1 MKALVLAGGFPQIA
15 LIKELKSRNIRTLL
29 ADYYENPVAKEY
41 ADEFYQISTLDVEG
55 IKKLAV
61 DQKVDFVITACT
73 DQALL
78 TVAKVSEEL
87 GLPCYIDYQTAL
99 NVTNKQY
106 MKKVFLENDVS
117 TAKYVSLKELD
128 LLSISDMQYPLIVKP
143 ADCNSSKGVR
153 KVLHAEELKTAF
165 EEAVRYSRTNTAII
179 EEFIEG
185 EEITVDVQIEN
196 GKAHV
201 LSMAYSD
208 KIAAEDKFVIYR
220 TRYPICESD
229 DIVEQI
235 RDTAQKI
242 ADAFNLKNSLML
254 IQMISN
260 GKKVF
265 VLEFSARTGG
275 GVKYLLIKKVSGFD
289 VIKAVVDLTLHSV
302 PKVEIASPQ
311 AKFITNLFIYCK
323 QGTFGS
329 LYGFE
334 ELKQRMVIDDYY
346 VFKWRGAELGG
357 IHSSGDRV
365 AGLTIQGDS
374 IEEITEKYNVVSKEI
389 KVLDIDGNDI
399 MHHDLLEP
407 LVYKTER

>member
-29 ADYYENPVAKEY
+29 ADYYENPVAREY
-41 ADEFYQISTLDVEG
+41 ADEFYRISTLDVEG
-55 IKKLAV
+55 IKQLAV
-61 DQKVDFVITACT
+61 DKEVDFLITACT

-87 GLPCYIDYQTAL
+87 QLPCYIDYQTAL

-106 MKKVFLENDVS
+106 MKKVFLENDIS

-128 LLSISDMQYPLIVKP
+128 LSSISDMQYPLIVKP
-143 ADCNSSKGVR
+143 ADCNSSKGVK
-153 KVLHAEELKTAF
+153 KVLNEEELKQAF
-165 EEAVRYSRTNTAII
+165 ADAVNYSRTNTAIV
-179 EEFIEG
+179 EEFIAG

-196 GKAHV
+196 GKAYV

-229 DIVEQI
+229 AILEQI
-235 RDTAQKI
+235 RDNAQKI

-254 IQMISN
+254 VQLISN

-289 VIKAVVDLTLHSV
+289 VIKAVVDLTLNTI
-302 PKVEIASPQ
+302 PKVEIAPPQ
-311 AKFITNLFIYCK
+311 AKFITNLFIYCN
-323 QGTFGS
+323 QGKFGS
-329 LYGFE
+329 LYGFD
-334 ELKQRMVIDDYY
+334 ELKQQQIIDDYY
-346 VFKWRGAELGG
+346 VFKWQGAELGG
-357 IHSSGDRV
+357 TQSSGDRV
-365 AGLTIQGDS
+365 AGLTIQGNS
-374 IEEITEKYNVVSKEI
+374 VEEITEKYNVVSREI
-389 KVLDIDGNDI
+389 KVLDTEGNDI
-399 MHHDLLEP
+399 MRHDLIEP
-407 LVYKTER
+407 LVYKTEK